1 MIKNDKN
8 FTESVNLQKSDRL
21 GRESLRE
28 LMNFSE
34 ALDIEIGRMQANG
47 SASDP
52 QILQYMTTSKSYFN
66 DALQAMR
73 HSNGE
78 AGRLALIK
86 FADSVQDL
94 MGYIHKMRL
103 H

>member
-1 MIKNDKN
+1 MMKNEKN

-21 GRESLRE
+21 ARESLRE
-28 LMNFSE
+28 LMYFGE
-34 ALDIEIGRMQANG
+34 ALDNEISRMQASE

-52 QILQYMTTSKSYFN
+52 QMLHYMTASKAYFN
-66 DALQAMR
+66 DAMQAMR
-73 HSNGE
+73 HSSGE